1 MAAPTIADSDRGVS
15 ITRSSPKISNRSW
28 VTRKTPPFFPTSSPR
43 SSTRESFSISC
54 FKAKLIAS
62 TIVSVAMVTSLS
74 GLPSVSFEK
83 SFHLLSKLGGK
94 LMKHETKHVPRVGR
108 RHVFRFVH
116 RFFDFVFGVRT
127 HRVIVGF
134 VPNARFLHVQAE
146 ALDRIFLFPLL
157 HFFVAP
163 VTGGVIGSGVI
174 AETVSDALDQRR
186 PLAYARARQCLVG
199 GPVDCQNII
208 AIDLQPWKTVG
219 NCLLRQRLG
228 CRLSAQR
235 N

>member
-1 MAAPTIADSDRGVS
+1 MAAPIIADSDRGVS
-15 ITRSSPKISNRSW
+15 ITRLSPKISNRSW
-28 VTRKTPPFFPTSSPR
+28 VTRKTPPFLPTSSPK

-62 TIVSVAMVTSLS
+62 TIVRVAMVTSLS

-94 LMKHETKHVPRVGR
+94 LMKHETEHVPRVGR
-108 RHVFRFVH
+108 RHVFRFAH

-134 VPNARFLHVQAE
+134 APNARFLHVQAE
-146 ALDRIFLFPLL
+146 ALDGIFLFPLL
-157 HFFVAP
+157 HFFATP

-174 AETVSDALDQRR
+174 AKTVGDALDQRR
-186 PLAYARARQCLVG
+186 PLAFARARQCLVG
-199 GPVDCQNII
+199 GPVDGNNIL
-208 AIDLQPWKTVG
+208 ALDLHLHGTEDDR
-219 NCLLRQRLG
+219 LLLET
-228 CRLSAQR
+228 
-235 N
+235 